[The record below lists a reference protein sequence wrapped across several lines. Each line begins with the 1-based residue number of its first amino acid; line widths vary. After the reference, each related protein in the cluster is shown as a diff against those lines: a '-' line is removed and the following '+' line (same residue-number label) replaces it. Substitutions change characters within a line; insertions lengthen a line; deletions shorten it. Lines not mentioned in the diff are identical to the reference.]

1 MELPVELFELR
12 SLNVGIDLG
21 GHDVF
26 MTEEVLDDS
35 QVRSSTQQVGGEGM
49 AELMRRRVTSQ
60 TLESGSG
67 DGACDG
73 ARGERFVAAADQER
87 VRRWANVGVGFES
100 SDTAGGGWVPCAACC
115 LCP

>member
-35 QVRSSTQQVGGEGM
+35 QVRSSTQQVGGEG
-49 AELMRRRVTSQ
+49 
-60 TLESGSG
+60 
-67 DGACDG
+67 
-73 ARGERFVAAADQER
+73 VAQR
-87 VRRWANVGVGFES
+87 VRRRIRGQANLGAHLRHRLLHQSG
-100 SDTAGGGWVPCAACC
+100 
-115 LCP
+115 